1 MIFRHQSFQ
10 SLQMMVRQ
18 IVCNFHAEL
27 FLPML
32 SSYRY
37 VFMLILLGYIG
48 HAIPPRTCHRVIRL
62 MSKGGM
68 PVYVL
73 LLVLVIYAII
83 QVKSSSIQPFI
94 YFSF

>member
-1 MIFRHQSFQ
+1 
-10 SLQMMVRQ
+10 
-18 IVCNFHAEL
+18 
-27 FLPML
+27 
-32 SSYRY
+32 
-37 VFMLILLGYIG
+37 
-48 HAIPPRTCHRVIRL
+48 